1 MLYNS
6 QSCQIDIADG
16 TMNYIEFGKGRQPL
30 IILPGLSDGISP
42 VHGQMQAIILA
53 SAYKKFARDF
63 KVYIFSRK
71 SKQETLINVKQLN
84 ISVIKE
90 PDAKTQSR

>member
-6 QSCQIDIADG
+6 QSVRLDIADG

-53 SAYKKFARDF
+53 SAYKNLP
-63 KVYIFSRK
+63 VILK
-71 SKQETLINVKQLN
+71 STYLAEKAT
-84 ISVIKE
+84 
-90 PDAKTQSR
+90 

>member
-42 VHGQMQAIILA
+42 GFTGKCKLSFWHLHIKNLPVIL
-53 SAYKKFARDF
+53 
-63 KVYIFSRK
+63 K
-71 SKQETLINVKQLN
+71 STYLAEKAT
-84 ISVIKE
+84 
-90 PDAKTQSR
+90 